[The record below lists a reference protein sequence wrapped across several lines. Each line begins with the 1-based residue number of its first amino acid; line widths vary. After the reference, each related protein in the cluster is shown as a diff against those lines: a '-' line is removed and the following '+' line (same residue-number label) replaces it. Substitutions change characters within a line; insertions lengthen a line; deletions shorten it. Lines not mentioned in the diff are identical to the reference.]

1 MAPARVRV
9 RPVLAL
15 GTASV
20 SAAALLAVGVALWL
34 LVKHWGWLN
43 DGASPGETIRN
54 IGLITAAVIALPLA
68 IWRSIVATRQAVATQ
83 RQALTA
89 QQGLLNERYQKA
101 TEMLGNDVLSVRLG
115 GIYALE
121 HLAREH
127 PDQYHLQIVKLLC
140 AFVRNPPREGGSETT
155 PSEGKGR
162 KLREDVQAAIAALA
176 ARDETGLEIERQA
189 AQDHP
194 VGVDPL
200 REQKFM
206 RVLDLSETDLR
217 RETLT
222 GAPNLSG
229 ANLEGADLSGA
240 NLKNADLSNARLVSA
255 NLNLAIL
262 REPNLSRA
270 NLKEANLSR
279 AVLSGG
285 NLLETVLYYTNL
297 SEALLSCVAGL
308 TQTQLNMACADPDKP
323 PRLNELVVDSQ
334 TGKPPVWQGKPCD
347 SKA

>member
-1 MAPARVRV
+1 M
-9 RPVLAL
+9 
-15 GTASV
+15 TAS
-20 SAAALLAVGVALWL
+20 SCG
-34 LVKHWGWLN
+34 
-43 DGASPGETIRN
+43 PT
-54 IGLITAAVIALPLA
+54 
-68 IWRSIVATRQAVATQ
+68 
-83 RQALTA
+83 
-89 QQGLLNERYQKA
+89 
-101 TEMLGNDVLSVRLG
+101 
-115 GIYALE
+115 
-121 HLAREH
+121 
-127 PDQYHLQIVKLLC
+127 LQIVKLLC
-140 AFVRNPPREGGSETT
+140 AFVRNPPREGSIETT
-155 PSEGKGR
+155 PPEGQSR
-162 KLREDVQAAIAALA
+162 KLREDVQAAIAAIA
-176 ARDETGLEIERQA
+176 ARDEKGLEIERQA

-206 RVLDLSETDLR
+206 RDLLDLSETDLR
-217 RETLT
+217 RAILT

-229 ANLEGADLSGA
+229 ANLEDADLSGA
-240 NLKNADLSNARLVSA
+240 TLKNADLSNARLVSA
-255 NLNLAIL
+255 NLDLAIL

-279 AVLSGG
+279 VVLSGG

-308 TQTQLNMACADPDKP
+308 TQAQLDVACADPDKP